1 MNSIGPRYTGNDA
14 HRTFVE
20 YLAKNLQATGIHV
33 QRDTSTITRW
43 NATKW
48 GLKLSHSGGVATD
61 VPVTF
66 YYPYSGAT
74 SAEGVTGELL
84 QIPNVSKPTSTGA
97 GTMLAAPGDLTGKVV
112 FIEVPGIPAPSDW
125 LKQPWGFYTEDTTVP
140 TYVSAVWGGV
150 SVGWLGDLKKAG
162 AVGVILGWTNISDA
176 QARYQYTP
184 YGRPFQ
190 DLPAIW
196 VGKESTAKLRS
207 VAGTGG
213 KATVIL
219 QAEIVPNVSVDSL
232 YGVLPGMSSDSVLIV
247 ESHSDGMNALEENGA
262 LAILALAKYFSHL
275 PKESRKRD
283 IVFVVANHFAR
294 ADVTG
299 ITGWI
304 NKHPDLIKRA
314 AAYVTVEHLGCREWF
329 DNAAGE
335 YAPSGKNE
343 VSFVISGFEGTAK
356 TMLESAKRGSD
367 KRVAVVRGPRVPGE
381 GGPLFRAGVP
391 GIAFFPA
398 PTYLLTG
405 PENGYI
411 EKLSKTLIHAQ
422 IQDVA
427 RVIQKLDG
435 MSAEEIKG
443 SSSQQQ

>member
-1 MNSIGPRYTGNDA
+1 
-14 HRTFVE
+14 
-20 YLAKNLQATGIHV
+20 
-33 QRDTSTITRW
+33 
-43 NATKW
+43 
-48 GLKLSHSGGVATD
+48 
-61 VPVTF
+61 
-66 YYPYSGAT
+66 
-74 SAEGVTGELL
+74 
-84 QIPNVSKPTSTGA
+84 
-97 GTMLAAPGDLTGKVV
+97 
-112 FIEVPGIPAPSDW
+112 
-125 LKQPWGFYTEDTTVP
+125 
-140 TYVSAVWGGV
+140 
-150 SVGWLGDLKKAG
+150 
-162 AVGVILGWTNISDA
+162 
-176 QARYQYTP
+176 
-184 YGRPFQ
+184 
-190 DLPAIW
+190 
-196 VGKESTAKLRS
+196 
-207 VAGTGG
+207 
-213 KATVIL
+213 
-219 QAEIVPNVSVDSL
+219 
-232 YGVLPGMSSDSVLIV
+232 MSSDSVLIV

-398 PTYLLTG
+398 PT
-405 PENGYI
+405 
-411 EKLSKTLIHAQ
+411 
-422 IQDVA
+422 
-427 RVIQKLDG
+427 
-435 MSAEEIKG
+435 
-443 SSSQQQ
+443 